1 MGDDAYQTYLTL
13 ECDHSMGMTVFGAL
27 SDVWMFNYFC
37 SSAISFIEYGVMDNI
52 GYGQINTIDMSV
64 NSVTLDLIDELII
77 NNASL
82 EYFIQNSYIIYKAV
96 GCDDNFMVM
105 DLETG
110 IMRDIN
116 TISGY
121 YGAYC
126 FHDGLT
132 NLTYGQSENF
142 LVKKEYININS
153 MIRFGVGLSKIYSG
167 MYAVGRGI
175 VALPFVP
182 WGTVAGVISIGV
194 GGLTVINGAWQV
206 KNSVYD
212 GWTTNVS
219 YEEQFNQ
226 DWHEWIHTLLL

>member
-1 MGDDAYQTYLTL
+1 
-13 ECDHSMGMTVFGAL
+13 
-27 SDVWMFNYFC
+27 
-37 SSAISFIEYGVMDNI
+37 
-52 GYGQINTIDMSV
+52 
-64 NSVTLDLIDELII
+64 
-77 NNASL
+77 
-82 EYFIQNSYIIYKAV
+82 
-96 GCDDNFMVM
+96 
-105 DLETG
+105 
-110 IMRDIN
+110 
-116 TISGY
+116 
-121 YGAYC
+121 
-126 FHDGLT
+126 
-132 NLTYGQSENF
+132 
-142 LVKKEYININS
+142 

-194 GGLTVINGAWQV
+194 GGLTVINGDWQV